1 MIRYFEAFA
10 GIGAFRSAFEKVGGF
25 ECVGWCEIDKF
36 AQKAYRALYDTG
48 GEAFYEDITKIDYR
62 GMPDFDLLVGGPCC
76 QSFSVA
82 GKRGAFEDDRG
93 NLVFNYIQIL
103 EAKRPRYFIAENVP
117 NLLGISQGECFR
129 ILLEKICELG
139 YSMCWRVLN
148 SAGFGIPQSR
158 RRLFLVGYLGNRC
171 PVKVLAFGGND
182 EENCEKGKPEQL
194 IGGSQGSRVYSTNG
208 TAVTQCSGSGGLG
221 GKTGLYFIDYNS
233 PPNITDTAR
242 CITARQNSGVSNHK
256 GEHSAVFVDMNE
268 NPKITEN
275 ARCLHT
281 RMDLGITNGSH
292 KGERSG
298 VLEEDPR
305 AIINPFKEN
314 TRQNGRRIK
323 EPNEPMFTLTV
334 TDRHGIV
341 HKGRI
346 RRLMPLECW
355 RLQGFTN
362 EQFEKVTAVGMSDAQ
377 LYKQAGNSITVN
389 VVEAIAQ
396 NLLKFDEEES
406 ANGKYD
412 QNF

>member
-10 GIGAFRSAFEKVGGF
+10 GIGVFRSAFEKVGGF
-25 ECVGWCEIDKF
+25 KCVGWCEIDKF

-48 GEAFYEDITKIDYR
+48 GEAFYDDITKIDYR

-93 NLVFNYIQIL
+93 NLFFNYIQII

-129 ILLEKICELG
+129 ILLEKICEFG

-171 PVKVLAFGGND
+171 PVKILAFGGND

-208 TAVTQCSGSGGLG
+208 TAVTQCNGSGGLG

-275 ARCLHT
+275 ARCLNT

-298 VLEEDPR
+298 VLEEGPR

-346 RRLMPLECW
+346 RRLMPSECW
-355 RLQGFTN
+355 RLQGFTK
-362 EQFEKVTAVGMSDAQ
+362 EQFEKVTAAGMSDAQ